1 MKTKW
6 LLLFFVC
13 AAGFQNC
20 SGPAP
25 LDENFSLTPPSEE
38 DFPLQVKVTE
48 IAMNTCWNPY
58 LFANQSGYGFH
69 ISLAAAGSGGLR
81 VRPSILQTLKKDFRT
96 TSGLFDVSGA
106 AKSLSSRIPS
116 ASLQAGF
123 RSSVNLSDLAY
134 EEEVTTRFHADFGAS
149 GGLSVQPVDVTVQDA
164 VKAYLLADESYVGA
178 LDGAPIVIRLR
189 PFHDER
195 KSTSCQAANCLDHEI
210 VGESRRRQLMSGGVQ
225 APLLTTV
232 FVDSMRRVQRL
243 RDQTDAKYGIGQGF
257 RFEFSSASA
266 NWDAMNI
273 LTKVTEYDLEK
284 SRSQTSGS
292 WNCPASL
299 RLRVARGV
307 DSCPNNESHPL
318 SAQVRRH
325 LAASEWDINIAQGCV
340 KPKYNDCYG
349 TLPSLAYSIVASP
362 GQACS
367 SIGNSTTSRCS
378 HYFSLCERAN

>member
-210 VGESRRRQLMSGGVQ
+210 VGESRRRQLMRGAG
-225 APLLTTV
+225 AAA
-232 FVDSMRRVQRL
+232 D
-243 RDQTDAKYGIGQGF
+243 DGF
-257 RFEFSSASA
+257 RRFHATGAE
-266 NWDAMNI
+266 
-273 LTKVTEYDLEK
+273 
-284 SRSQTSGS
+284 
-292 WNCPASL
+292 
-299 RLRVARGV
+299 VARSDRREVRHRAGIPFRILLGV
-307 DSCPNNESHPL
+307 GELGRDEHPH
-318 SAQVRRH
+318 QGDRVR
-325 LAASEWDINIAQGCV
+325 S
-340 KPKYNDCYG
+340 
-349 TLPSLAYSIVASP
+349 
-362 GQACS
+362 
-367 SIGNSTTSRCS
+367 
-378 HYFSLCERAN
+378 